1 VGRTGDSESI
11 VGEDANRT
19 AVTRDEARTVAII
32 RVALVIAIGVGA
44 LVDRRPAHYDPLFYV
59 VLGVAALLAA
69 LAFVYPSG
77 RGQSSYV
84 FTGIHLVILTA
95 LAYSSGGAASEIRFA
110 FFAIPVLTAMLL
122 TPRATLM
129 ISIAMV
135 LIYLSLAL
143 TRESD
148 VVGRESD
155 VYYVELVYLVWACVA
170 ALLLSRLMTRRAGR
184 IAALVRARGRL
195 MVDVLAAEDRER
207 KRLADW
213 LHDGAVQNL
222 LVAGQDLAE
231 AERGDRGALRR
242 AREIV
247 RETIPKLR
255 SVLIDLHPGLL
266 TSTGLG
272 PALEALAEAQARHG
286 AYGVDVSVDDAAP
299 SDHDQLLLS
308 LARELLI
315 NVGKHARA
323 QHVRVSVRRQRRET
337 VLEISDDGVG
347 FDPARRAAALADGHI
362 GLASSVERVETL
374 GGRVDIM
381 SAPGQGTRVLV
392 TLPSPGES

>member
-1 VGRTGDSESI
+1 VRYAGDSESI
-11 VGEDANRT
+11 VGEEADRT
-19 AVTRDEARTVAII
+19 TVTRDEARTVSVI
-32 RVALVIAIGVGA
+32 RLALVVAIAVGA

-59 VLGVAALLAA
+59 VLGVAAVLAA
-69 LAFVYPSG
+69 LALAYPSG
-77 RGQSSYV
+77 RGQSSYLFAGV
-84 FTGIHLVILTA
+84 HLVILTT

-143 TRESD
+143 TQESD

-170 ALLLSRLMTRRAGR
+170 ALLLSGLLTRRAGR

-207 KRLADW
+207 TRLADW

-231 AERGDRGALRR
+231 AERGDRSALQR
-242 AREIV
+242 ARGIV
-247 RETIPKLR
+247 RDTIPQLR
-255 SVLIDLHPGLL
+255 SVLVDLHPGLL
-266 TSTGLG
+266 TSAGLR
-272 PALEALAEAQARHG
+272 PALEALAAAQARHG
-286 AYGVDVSVDDAAP
+286 SYAVDVAVDDAAP
-299 SDHDQLLLS
+299 GDHDQLLLS

-315 NVGKHARA
+315 NVGKHAGA
-323 QHVRVSVRRQRRET
+323 QRVRVSVRRQRNET
-337 VLEISDDGVG
+337 VLEVSDDGVG
-347 FDPARRAAALADGHI
+347 FDPARRAQALAAGHI
-362 GLASSVERVETL
+362 GLASSVERVEAS
-374 GGRVDIM
+374 GGRVDIV

-392 TLPSPGES
+392 TLPGES

>member
-1 VGRTGDSESI
+1 MAHTGDSESI
-11 VGEDANRT
+11 VGENANRMT
-19 AVTRDEARTVAII
+19 VTRDEARTVAII
-32 RVALVIAIGVGA
+32 RVALVIAIAVGA
-44 LVDRRPAHYDPLFYV
+44 LVDRRPAHYDPVFYA
-59 VLGVAALLAA
+59 VLAVAAVLAA
-69 LAFVYPSG
+69 LAFAYPSG
-77 RGQSSYV
+77 RTQSSYL
-84 FTGIHLVILTA
+84 FAGIQLVILTT

-122 TPRATLM
+122 APRATLM

-143 TRESD
+143 TEESD
-148 VVGRESD
+148 VVGHESD

-231 AERGDRGALRR
+231 AQRGDRSALQRV
-242 AREIV
+242 REIV
-247 RETIPKLR
+247 RDTIPQLR
-255 SVLIDLHPGLL
+255 SVLIDLNPGLL
-266 TSTGLG
+266 TSAGLG
-272 PALEALAEAQARHG
+272 PALEALAAAQARHG
-286 AYGVDVSVDDAAP
+286 AYAVDVSVDEAAP

-315 NVGKHARA
+315 NVGKHAGA
-323 QHVRVSVRRQRRET
+323 QRVRVSVRRQRLQT
-337 VLEISDDGVG
+337 VLEVSDDGVG
-347 FDPARRAAALADGHI
+347 FDPVRRSQAVADGHI
-362 GLASSVERVETL
+362 GLASSIERVEAL
-374 GGRVDIM
+374 GGRVDIV
-381 SAPGQGTRVLV
+381 SAPGQGTQVLV